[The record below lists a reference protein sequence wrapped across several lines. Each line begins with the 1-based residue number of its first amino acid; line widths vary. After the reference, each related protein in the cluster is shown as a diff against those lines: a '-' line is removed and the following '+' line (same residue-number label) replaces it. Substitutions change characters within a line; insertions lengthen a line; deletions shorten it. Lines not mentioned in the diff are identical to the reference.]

1 MATNGTKADGQVT
14 ELNEVA
20 TNNDKPKSLDVKPEK
35 TKKEVPDRE
44 TWAGKFDFLLSC
56 VGYAIGLGNVWRFP
70 YLCGKNGGGKY
81 YFHSQFKRAACSIQ
95 HSPAYLIE
103 CDHYMNTL
111 SISVHEEPSLTH
123 YAAVLFIIFVPSA
136 SSARHTCNLLCSC
149 PLRGLLD
156 SVFFDSDICR
166 SPVVSTG
173 VLPRSVHFYWRAGCV
188 ETGSDVQ
195 RYQEKYQ

>member
-35 TKKEVPDRE
+35 KKKEVPDRE

-81 YFHSQFKRAACSIQ
+81 YFHSQFQRAACSIQ
-95 HSPAYLIE
+95 HSTAHLIE
-103 CDHYMNTL
+103 CDRYMNTL
-111 SISVHEEPSLTH
+111 SISAHEEPSLTH
-123 YAAVLFIIFVPSA
+123 YADVFLFLFFPQCIF
-136 SSARHTCNLLCSC
+136 
-149 PLRGLLD
+149 
-156 SVFFDSDICR
+156 
-166 SPVVSTG
+166 SPAY
-173 VLPRSVHFYWRAGCV
+173 L
-188 ETGSDVQ
+188 
-195 RYQEKYQ
+195 

>member
-20 TNNDKPKSLDVKPEK
+20 ANNDKPKSLDVKPEK

-81 YFHSQFKRAACSIQ
+81 Y
-95 HSPAYLIE
+95 SP
-103 CDHYMNTL
+103 
-111 SISVHEEPSLTH
+111 S
-123 YAAVLFIIFVPSA
+123 
-136 SSARHTCNLLCSC
+136 
-149 PLRGLLD
+149 
-156 SVFFDSDICR
+156 
-166 SPVVSTG
+166 
-173 VLPRSVHFYWRAGCV
+173 
-188 ETGSDVQ
+188 
-195 RYQEKYQ
+195 